1 MMTRYL
7 SGLFSCALGLCGG
20 GWLVVTVV
28 LLGGAPTDASLVSLG
43 TGAGVALL
51 SAVGTGCWAVAWR
64 QRMRLDGILLGRG
77 RPVSRG
83 QARRNRRILRRDM
96 RRAARLARRTA
107 RLEEKAH
114 RRQTVGGA
122 GKTAEGCCHGDKC
135 RRDEC
140 VPRPPGPVIPP
151 FIPQPRVPTPDEAAG
166 GPARGQESPVVLLS
180 ELRAILEPL
189 LTTGPLEVLPPAAPR
204 TAEPRTAAPRTAEPR
219 TAEPRTGEPRTV
231 VPLAVMDGE
240 ESW

>member
-51 SAVGTGCWAVAWR
+51 SAVGIGCWAVAWR
-64 QRMRLDGILLGRG
+64 QQMRLDGVLLGR
-77 RPVSRG
+77 PLSRG

-114 RRQTVGGA
+114 RHQTVGGT

-140 VPRPPGPVIPP
+140 VPRVPGPDILP

-166 GPARGQESPVVLLS
+166 GPARGPESPVVLLS

-189 LTTGPLEVLPPAAPR
+189 LTTGPLEVLTSAAPQ
-204 TAEPRTAAPRTAEPR
+204 AM
-219 TAEPRTGEPRTV
+219 
-231 VPLAVMDGE
+231 VPPAVMDGE